1 MRIILIGANGTIGEL
16 VQKALAGAGHEIV
29 KVGHKSGDFQ
39 VEIEN
44 RESVRK
50 LYQAVGSFDAVA
62 IAAGEVAFAPLS
74 ELTAEKWQFLLGSK
88 LMGQISLVQEAIP
101 FGNERGSFTLG
112 SGVLNEEPIFAGVAD
127 ATVSG

>member
-1 MRIILIGANGTIGEL
+1 MAQQALSGENGVSMKIVLIGANGKIGEL
-16 VQKALAGAGHEIV
+16 VQKAMAGAGHEIV
-29 KVGHKSGDFQ
+29 KVGRKSGDFQ

-74 ELTAEKWQFLLGSK
+74 ELTAEKWEFSLGSK
-88 LMGQISLVQEAIP
+88 LMGQISLVVDGGLNP
-101 FGNERGSFTLG
+101 GK
-112 SGVLNEEPIFAGVAD
+112 SGDQAN
-127 ATVSG
+127 